1 MNPRASGKAA
11 AAAAGALG
19 TSFLAVFGG
28 AVPVLSKFPKQE
40 SPARPPPIVVP
51 KVEIPRLPSSFQAVF
66 GGSVASTKLPSLE
79 IAPPTKASVEE
90 APAAHESGSFDAVF
104 PSKQPQAV
112 SHVTVSDRQS
122 FPAVFKPSQPPSTT
136 KKPSST
142 PSGDFRT
149 YMLPLRGSMRRAV
162 EGGKDIQRRPLAWQ
176 YQAGNSENGFLP
188 RVRVK
193 TWGDAQMHWHGVND
207 DPDGEDILPY
217 IKEPDRPAKL
227 PHVDWATPK
236 RVKDVQFLAN
246 KYCTKEEQE
255 WFKEVLRFPE
265 LTRTVWKAQIRVLD
279 KLPEDLWG
287 VPADRQAAE
296 DAAAMLTEVMHS
308 VILRGWEHGC
318 FRKMKRSEGEQQH
331 RSGRGRGGR
340 GRARGGARSRKRR
353 RTDAEEPLK
362 NEEISSS
369 SESSDDEPLVP
380 LQNQPHSAARVRVR
394 RTFARVFACSD
405 EEREAQGL
413 REEGCRSDLSES
425 SSEGWQPPNALG
437 IRLTNTFCSGMIDW
451 N

>member
-1 MNPRASGKAA
+1 M
-11 AAAAGALG
+11 
-19 TSFLAVFGG
+19 
-28 AVPVLSKFPKQE
+28 
-40 SPARPPPIVVP
+40 SPA
-51 KVEIPRLPSSFQAVF
+51 
-66 GGSVASTKLPSLE
+66 
-79 IAPPTKASVEE
+79 
-90 APAAHESGSFDAVF
+90 DAVF

-142 PSGDFRT
+142 PSG
-149 YMLPLRGSMRRAV
+149 
-162 EGGKDIQRRPLAWQ
+162 
-176 YQAGNSENGFLP
+176 NSENGFLP

-193 TWGDAQMHWHGVND
+193 TWGDAQIHWHGVND

-217 IKEPDRPAKL
+217 IKEPVLDRPAKL

-236 RVKDVQFLAN
+236 IVKDVQFLAN

-255 WFKEVLRFPE
+255 WFKEV
-265 LTRTVWKAQIRVLD
+265 
-279 KLPEDLWG
+279 
-287 VPADRQAAE
+287 
-296 DAAAMLTEVMHS
+296 MHP

-340 GRARGGARSRKRR
+340 GRAHGGARSRKRR
-353 RTDAEEPLK
+353 RTDAEEPLE

-425 SSEGWQPPNALG
+425 SSEGWQPANALG
-437 IRLTNTFCSGMIDW
+437 D
-451 N
+451 

>member
-1 MNPRASGKAA
+1 MMSVSVLVV
-11 AAAAGALG
+11 LG
-19 TSFLAVFGG
+19 DFAVETHGMPMKCRTRQANRLCLPFFLDSSWAVFASCCIQVGTREAKHVISSLQPDHESQSKWKGSSGCGG
-28 AVPVLSKFPKQE
+28 GLGDIFP
-40 SPARPPPIVVP
+40 SSVWWCVVP

-142 PSGDFRT
+142 PSESIFGFLAQGVDG
-149 YMLPLRGSMRRAV
+149 L
-162 EGGKDIQRRPLAWQ
+162 QRQRPLAWQ

-246 KYCTKEEQE
+246 K
-255 WFKEVLRFPE
+255 
-265 LTRTVWKAQIRVLD
+265 
-279 KLPEDLWG
+279 
-287 VPADRQAAE
+287 
-296 DAAAMLTEVMHS
+296 
-308 VILRGWEHGC
+308 
-318 FRKMKRSEGEQQH
+318 
-331 RSGRGRGGR
+331 
-340 GRARGGARSRKRR
+340 KRR

>member
-1 MNPRASGKAA
+1 MEGSSGF
-11 AAAAGALG
+11 GHG
-19 TSFLAVFGG
+19 TRQANRLCLPFFLDSSWAVFASCCIQVGTREAKHVISSLQPDHESQSKWKGSSDCGG
-28 AVPVLSKFPKQE
+28 GLGGIFP
-40 SPARPPPIVVP
+40 SSVWWCVVP
-51 KVEIPRLPSSFQAVF
+51 KAEIPMLPSSFQAVF

-142 PSGDFRT
+142 PSGNAPSHPAWMGAR
-149 YMLPLRGSMRRAV
+149 LLSENEKVGRRA
-162 EGGKDIQRRPLAWQ
+162 A
-176 YQAGNSENGFLP
+176 
-188 RVRVK
+188 
-193 TWGDAQMHWHGVND
+193 AQV
-207 DPDGEDILPY
+207 
-217 IKEPDRPAKL
+217 
-227 PHVDWATPK
+227 
-236 RVKDVQFLAN
+236 
-246 KYCTKEEQE
+246 
-255 WFKEVLRFPE
+255 
-265 LTRTVWKAQIRVLD
+265 
-279 KLPEDLWG
+279 
-287 VPADRQAAE
+287 
-296 DAAAMLTEVMHS
+296 
-308 VILRGWEHGC
+308 
-318 FRKMKRSEGEQQH
+318 
-331 RSGRGRGGR
+331 
-340 GRARGGARSRKRR
+340 RKRR
-353 RTDAEEPLK
+353 RTDAEEPLE

-405 EEREAQGL
+405 EEQEAQGL

-437 IRLTNTFCSGMIDW
+437 D
-451 N
+451 